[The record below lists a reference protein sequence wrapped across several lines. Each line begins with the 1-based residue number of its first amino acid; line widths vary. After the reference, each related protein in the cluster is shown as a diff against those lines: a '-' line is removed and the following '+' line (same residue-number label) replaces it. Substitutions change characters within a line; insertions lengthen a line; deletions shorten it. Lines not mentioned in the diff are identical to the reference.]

1 MTRRS
6 ACAVFLILMQ
16 PILCAEVLYI
26 KAGRLIVDATA
37 PVILQGAVIVTDGT
51 ITAAGAGL
59 AVPAGAR
66 QIDLSGYTVL
76 PSILDAHCHLWTGG
90 LLQTP
95 SPGYAALKAA
105 QSVGYAVQSGVS
117 ALRVLGGSD
126 FIDVAMRDAIEDATI
141 PGPHIIPAAHA
152 LTIPGGHGDR
162 LTLPYTLPLA
172 DQYTPLH
179 GFVSSPA
186 DAERAVQLQIKYGAK
201 VIKLLASGGVGSP
214 LDQPGDEH
222 LSPEEMRVAVEQ
234 AHMHHL
240 KVAAHAENLRT
251 ILDALAAGVD
261 SIEHGSEL
269 NQEAIESIRS
279 HGATLVPTVNVVD
292 TFQTFG
298 ERQHLPEVMMTKA
311 RNLAKSHFASFQLA
325 LKSGTRMAA
334 GSDTFYSPGGATVLD
349 ELVTEVKYGMTPRQ
363 ALESGTIAGAA
374 LLGLDKLGRLSAGM
388 EADLIAV
395 EGDPLADIHSLEKV
409 RFVLYK
415 GAVVKALHP

>member
-1 MTRRS
+1 MTGRTLWVT
-6 ACAVFLILMQ
+6 CAFLMARFLSG
-16 PILCAEVLYI
+16 EVLYI
-26 KAGRLIVDATA
+26 KAGRLIVDASQPA
-37 PVILQGAVIVTDGT
+37 IPQGAVIVTDGVV
-51 ITAAGAGL
+51 TAAGAGL

-66 QIDLSGYTVL
+66 QIDLGAYTVL
-76 PSILDAHCHLWTGG
+76 PSILDAHCHLWSGG

-105 QSVGYAVQSGVS
+105 QAVAYAVQSGVS
-117 ALRVLGGSD
+117 ALRVLGSTD
-126 FIDVAMRDAIEDATI
+126 FVDVAIHDAIEDGSI
-141 PGPHIIPAAHA
+141 PGPHLIPAAHP

-162 LTLPYTLPLA
+162 QTLPWSMPFA
-172 DQYTPLH
+172 DLYAPLH

-186 DAERAVQLQIKYGAK
+186 DAERAVQLQIKFGAK

-214 LDQPGDEH
+214 LDWPGDDH
-222 LSPEEMRVAVEQ
+222 LSIEEMRVAVEQ

-240 KVAAHAENLRT
+240 KVAVHAENLRT
-251 ILDALAAGVD
+251 ILDALNAGVD

-269 NQEAIESIRS
+269 NQEAIESIKG

-298 ERQHLPEVMMTKA
+298 ERQHLPEVMMMKA

-325 LKSGTRMAA
+325 LKNGTRMAA

-363 ALESGTIAGAA
+363 ALESGTIVGAA
-374 LLGLDKLGRLSAGM
+374 LLGLDKLGRLSPGM
-388 EADLIAV
+388 EGDLIAV
-395 EGDPLADIHSLEKV
+395 EGDPLADIHALERV
-409 RFVLYK
+409 RFVLFK
-415 GAVVKALHP
+415 GTVMKPLRP